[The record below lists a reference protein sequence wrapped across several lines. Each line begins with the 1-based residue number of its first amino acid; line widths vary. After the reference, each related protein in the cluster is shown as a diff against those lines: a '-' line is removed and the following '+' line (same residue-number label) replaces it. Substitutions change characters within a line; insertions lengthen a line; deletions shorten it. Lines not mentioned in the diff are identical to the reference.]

1 MIHNAPSDLNLVIEE
16 KLQLLRDFRLLGR
29 RVKTTERRADD
40 IRKILAR
47 CKTERE
53 MERKLYDV
61 LHGNMT
67 LEQLI
72 QKEGY

>member
-1 MIHNAPSDLNLVIEE
+1 MVHNTPSDINDIINE
-16 KLQLLRDFRLLGR
+16 KLQILRDFKLLGR
-29 RVKTTERRADD
+29 RTKTV
-40 IRKILAR
+40 RKILAR
-47 CKTERE
+47 CNTELE

-72 QKEGY
+72 QKEGC

>member
-1 MIHNAPSDLNLVIEE
+1 MVHNTPSDINDIIND
-16 KLQLLRDFRLLGR
+16 KLQLLRDFKLLGR
-29 RVKTTERRADD
+29 RTKTV
-40 IRKILAR
+40 RKILAR
-47 CKTERE
+47 CNTELE

-72 QKEGY
+72 QKEGC

>member
-1 MIHNAPSDLNLVIEE
+1 MVHNTPSDINDIVDE
-16 KLQLLRDFRLLGR
+16 KLQILRDFKLLGR
-29 RVKTTERRADD
+29 RTKTV
-40 IRKILAR
+40 RKILAR
-47 CKTERE
+47 CNTELE

-72 QKEGY
+72 QKEGC

>member
-1 MIHNAPSDLNLVIEE
+1 MVHNTPSDLNMIIDE
-16 KLQLLRDFRLLGR
+16 KLQLLRDFKLLGR
-29 RVKTTERRADD
+29 RTKTV
-40 IRKILAR
+40 RKILAR
-47 CKTERE
+47 CNTELE

-72 QKEGY
+72 PKEGY

>member
-1 MIHNAPSDLNLVIEE
+1 MVHNTPSDINDSIDE
-16 KLQLLRDFRLLGR
+16 KLQILRDFKLLGR
-29 RVKTTERRADD
+29 RTKTV
-40 IRKILAR
+40 RKILAR
-47 CKTERE
+47 CNTELE

-72 QKEGY
+72 QKEGC

>member
-1 MIHNAPSDLNLVIEE
+1 MVHNTPSDLNIIIDE
-16 KLQLLRDFRLLGR
+16 KLQLLRDFKLLGR
-29 RVKTTERRADD
+29 RPKTV
-40 IRKILAR
+40 RKILAR

-53 MERKLYDV
+53 MEQKLYDV

>member
-1 MIHNAPSDLNLVIEE
+1 MVHNTPSDINDIVND
-16 KLQLLRDFRLLGR
+16 KLQLLRDFKLLGR
-29 RVKTTERRADD
+29 RTKTV
-40 IRKILAR
+40 RKILAR
-47 CKTERE
+47 CNTELE

-72 QKEGY
+72 QKEGC

>member
-1 MIHNAPSDLNLVIEE
+1 MVHNTPSDINDIVNE
-16 KLQLLRDFRLLGR
+16 KLQILRDFKLLGR
-29 RVKTTERRADD
+29 RTKTV
-40 IRKILAR
+40 RKILAR
-47 CKTERE
+47 CNTELE

>member
-1 MIHNAPSDLNLVIEE
+1 MVHNTPSNINDIINE
-16 KLQLLRDFRLLGR
+16 KLQILRDFKLLGR
-29 RVKTTERRADD
+29 RTKTV
-40 IRKILAR
+40 RKILAR
-47 CKTERE
+47 CNTELE

-72 QKEGY
+72 QKEGC

>member
-1 MIHNAPSDLNLVIEE
+1 MVHNTPSNINDIIDE
-16 KLQLLRDFRLLGR
+16 KLQLLRDFKLLGR
-29 RVKTTERRADD
+29 RTKTV
-40 IRKILAR
+40 RKILAR
-47 CKTERE
+47 CNTELE

-72 QKEGY
+72 QKEGC

>member
-1 MIHNAPSDLNLVIEE
+1 MVHNTPSDLNIIIDE
-16 KLQLLRDFRLLGR
+16 KLQLLRDFKLLGR
-29 RVKTTERRADD
+29 RTKTV
-40 IRKILAR
+40 RKILAR
-47 CKTERE
+47 CNTELE

-72 QKEGY
+72 QKEGC

>member
-1 MIHNAPSDLNLVIEE
+1 MVHNTPSDINDIINE
-16 KLQLLRDFRLLGR
+16 KLQILRDFKLLGR
-29 RVKTTERRADD
+29 RTKIV
-40 IRKILAR
+40 RKILAR
-47 CKTERE
+47 CSTELE

>member
-1 MIHNAPSDLNLVIEE
+1 MIHNVPSDLNLVIDE
-16 KLQLLRDFRLLGR
+16 KLQLLCDFRLLGR
-29 RVKTTERRADD
+29 RAKTTERRADD

-61 LHGNMT
+61 LHGNITMD
-67 LEQLI
+67 EWI

>member
-1 MIHNAPSDLNLVIEE
+1 MIHNTSSDLNLVIED

-29 RVKTTERRADD
+29 RTKTVRE
-40 IRKILAR
+40 ILAR

-61 LHGNMT
+61 LHGNIT
-67 LEQLI
+67 IDEWI

>member
-1 MIHNAPSDLNLVIEE
+1 MVHNTPSDLNMIIDE
-16 KLQLLRDFRLLGR
+16 KLQLLRDFKLLGR
-29 RVKTTERRADD
+29 RTKTV
-40 IRKILAR
+40 RKILAR
-47 CKTERE
+47 CNTELE

-72 QKEGY
+72 QKEGC